1 MDGFC
6 GRPFFQIFMKSSK
19 IPFIMYLK
27 KNYLP
32 SGRKEKNRCWAGRFL
47 MSKRS
52 FQRRFCLFKAAVF
65 ISTGGNRRTPPC
77 DYGEIGTCQKK
88 PDPCNGAPYPGLR
101 K

>member
-32 SGRKEKNRCWAGRFL
+32 SGRKEKTAAGQADFSCPNALSSGGFDYSKPPFL
-47 MSKRS
+47 YPPAAH
-52 FQRRFCLFKAAVF
+52 RRM
-65 ISTGGNRRTPPC
+65 PPC

-88 PDPCNGAPYPGLR
+88 SNHRSGTLHPGLR